1 MEKYGSYQEVLAP
14 WCEEHEQ
21 RESLEEEI
29 SEESMRLALDTMQE
43 SLDNLDMDT
52 IQAVIDRLLRYQFA
66 EQQKQLL
73 EQLRE
78 AAADFDAETCDKLI
92 DEWKKREN
100 W

>member
-1 MEKYGSYQEVLAP
+1 
-14 WCEEHEQ
+14 
-21 RESLEEEI
+21 
-29 SEESMRLALDTMQE
+29 MRKDKSA
-43 SLDNLDMDT
+43 
-52 IQAVIDRLLRYQFA
+52 R
-66 EQQKQLL
+66 LL